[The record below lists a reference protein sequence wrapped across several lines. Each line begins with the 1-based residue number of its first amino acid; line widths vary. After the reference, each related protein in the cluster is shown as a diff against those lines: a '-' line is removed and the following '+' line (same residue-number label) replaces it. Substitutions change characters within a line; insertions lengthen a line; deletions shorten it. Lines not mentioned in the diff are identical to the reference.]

1 VSESGF
7 EKPYWMETQAAS
19 AHDDTK
25 ARCVLV
31 SLVSYK
37 VPEEGD
43 LGDVRDY
50 KLFVLLALLPL
61 PVEEPKQELGQD
73 GHPPK
78 RSAHRMSDGSQPQ
91 TVRMRARDPH
101 SQGNSLSRGSLSG
114 RQRSSA
120 LLQAVWSLRVEEA
133 HAENF

>member
-1 VSESGF
+1 MKNPIG
-7 EKPYWMETQAAS
+7 METQAAS

-78 RSAHRMSDGSQPQ
+78 RMCTSDEQWIQPQ

-114 RQRSSA
+114 RQRSSV
-120 LLQAVWSLRVEEA
+120 LLRAVRSLRVEEA

>member
-1 VSESGF
+1 MKNPIG
-7 EKPYWMETQAAS
+7 METQAAS

-73 GHPPK
+73 GRPPK
-78 RSAHRMSDGSQPQ
+78 RMCTSDEQWIQPQ

-114 RQRSSA
+114 RQRSSV
-120 LLQAVWSLRVEEA
+120 LLRAVRSLRVEEA

>member
-1 VSESGF
+1 MSESGF

-114 RQRSSA
+114 RRRSSV
-120 LLQAVWSLRVEEA
+120 LLRAVRSLRVEEA

>member
-1 VSESGF
+1 LKNPIG
-7 EKPYWMETQAAS
+7 METQAAS

-25 ARCVLV
+25 ALCVLV

-78 RSAHRMSDGSQPQ
+78 RMCTLDERWLPATDCEDASQRPTLPGKQ
-91 TVRMRARDPH
+91 PESGIAVR
-101 SQGNSLSRGSLSG
+101 
-114 RQRSSA
+114 
-120 LLQAVWSLRVEEA
+120 
-133 HAENF
+133 